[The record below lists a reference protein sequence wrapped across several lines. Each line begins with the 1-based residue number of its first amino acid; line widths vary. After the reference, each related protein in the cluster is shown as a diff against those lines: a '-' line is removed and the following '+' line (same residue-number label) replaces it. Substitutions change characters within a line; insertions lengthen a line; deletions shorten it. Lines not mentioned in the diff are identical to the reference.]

1 MRKVTCALLFFV
13 LAVPLCAL
21 TGQAQ
26 PQTNAMKALMRDK
39 VKNSQ
44 TLLEGLALADFGKCR
59 GSAEELLRISN
70 VAEWVIL
77 KTPQYDLHS
86 NEFRRAAEAVVR
98 KAKDKNLDGVALAY
112 GDLVRA
118 CVRCHQ
124 YVREVREARLP
135 NFRPDAVELTDFRQ
149 PR

>member
-1 MRKVTCALLFFV
+1 MKKVICALLFFA
-13 LAVPLCAL
+13 LAAPLSTL

-26 PQTNAMKALMRDK
+26 PQTNALKALMRDK

-44 TLLEGLALADFGKCR
+44 ALLEGLALADFGKCR
-59 GSAEELLRISN
+59 SSAEELLRISN
-70 VAEWVIL
+70 TAEWVIL

-86 NEFRRAAEAVVR
+86 NEFRRAAEVIVQKSR
-98 KAKDKNLDGVALAY
+98 EKNLDGVALAY

-149 PR
+149 PH